1 MHSNT
6 QKPIPVLMKEEI
18 LAKKK
23 KEKNFRAEWGDEST
37 SKKHTM
43 IENLQRQVLKYHPQN
58 KIHFFFFVG
67 TGLTW
72 IYIHFKCI

>member
-23 KEKNFRAEWGDEST
+23 KEKNFRAE
-37 SKKHTM
+37 
-43 IENLQRQVLKYHPQN
+43 
-58 KIHFFFFVG
+58 
-67 TGLTW
+67 
-72 IYIHFKCI
+72 